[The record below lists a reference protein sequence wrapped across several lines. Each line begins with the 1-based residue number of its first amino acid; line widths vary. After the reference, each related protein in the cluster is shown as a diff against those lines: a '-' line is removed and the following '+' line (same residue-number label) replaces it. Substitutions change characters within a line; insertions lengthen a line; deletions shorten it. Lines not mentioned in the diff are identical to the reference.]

1 MSNED
6 WNESIVNE
14 LRRLAGAA
22 MRAERAEH
30 TLQPTALVNEAYMV
44 LQRQNNIDLGERSV
58 FMAAAATTIRR
69 ILVDHAR
76 RRRAE
81 KRGGPDAK
89 RKQLLVSM
97 MGDNKQDLDVLD
109 LHDAMNA
116 LAEQSER
123 AAKVVELR
131 FFGGLTGE
139 EIAEHLDVSLRTVNN
154 DWKFSKAWLYKHLD
168 DGSTDSSEAT
178 EH

>member
-6 WNESIVNE
+6 WNQSIVNE

-44 LQRQNNIDLGERSV
+44 LQRQNNVHVADRSI

-76 RRRAE
+76 RRRTE

-89 RKQLLVSM
+89 REQLLVSM
-97 MGDNKQDLDVLD
+97 MGEKQNLDLLG
-109 LHDAMNA
+109 LHDALNA

-154 DWKFSKAWLYKHLD
+154 DWKFSKAWLYRHLAD
-168 DGSTDSSEAT
+168 NADEPA
-178 EH
+178 